1 MKYFLYCLQHYADF
15 NGRARRSE
23 FWYFQLFNVLV
34 FIAIYL
40 IIMAIKRV
48 IGIDLGFLW
57 AGYSITLLIP
67 NFAVTARRLHDTNR
81 SGWWQLLTIIT
92 GLITSGLVITFVY
105 LIFLCAIWGID
116 IFKEEDP
123 LSILLFIAIICHIA
137 AEILLL
143 VWYCRD
149 SQQGVNRFGPNP
161 KEENNADPDQ

>member
-57 AGYSITLLIP
+57 AVYSITLLIP
-67 NFAVTARRLHDTNR
+67 
-81 SGWWQLLTIIT
+81 
-92 GLITSGLVITFVY
+92 LIPQHK
-105 LIFLCAIWGID
+105 FL
-116 IFKEEDP
+116 
-123 LSILLFIAIICHIA
+123 
-137 AEILLL
+137 
-143 VWYCRD
+143 
-149 SQQGVNRFGPNP
+149 
-161 KEENNADPDQ
+161 